1 MDNHFRVRIKK
12 NDFEI
17 EVESTEKDY
26 VDSKVNEFYGDL
38 TKHSPSLPVKTNQDG
53 NGKQNLLPT
62 TITPKET
69 SLQEFVKRV
78 KPNSGPEKAVTI
90 GYFVEK
96 IQNKGLF
103 YIQEIKEGFS
113 KIKFPHSNP
122 SDTVSKAKA
131 SGKIM
136 EGSEKGSYIL
146 TQTGESWV
154 EERLSQNENAN

>member
-1 MDNHFRVRIKK
+1 MDAHFRVRIKR

-26 VDSKVNEFYGDL
+26 VDSKFKEFYEDL
-38 TKHSPSLPVKTNQDG
+38 TKNFSSLPATPKNED
-53 NGKQNLLPT
+53 NGKQPPL
-62 TITPKET
+62 TPKET

-96 IQNKGLF
+96 IQNKGSF
-103 YIQEIKEGFS
+103 HVQEIKDGFS

-131 SGKIM
+131 NGKIM
-136 EGSEKGSYIL
+136 EGPEKGSYIL

-154 EERLSQNENAN
+154 EERLSQNESKN